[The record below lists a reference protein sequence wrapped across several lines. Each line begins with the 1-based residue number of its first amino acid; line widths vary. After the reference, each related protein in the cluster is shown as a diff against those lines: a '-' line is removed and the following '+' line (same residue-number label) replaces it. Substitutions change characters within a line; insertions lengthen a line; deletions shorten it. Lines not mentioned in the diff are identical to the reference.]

1 MQDWY
6 IILISVLL
14 SAFFS
19 GMEIAYLSSNKL
31 KLELDKQSNSLRSN
45 LLDKIMQSPSR
56 LIATLL
62 VGNNISLVVYGVF
75 MARALEPQIEV
86 HTQSPFLILLIQTL
100 LSTLIILVSAE
111 FFPKAFFR
119 LNPNRFLKMGILP
132 LSFFYFLLTP
142 LVLVT
147 LYLSKRGLKIIG
159 ISLVEDSP
167 LFGKIDLEE
176 YLSLHI
182 NNKEDKN
189 LDLEVQILHNA
200 LDFSNI
206 KVRECMIPRTDIVA
220 IEITKPVEELMAIF
234 IETKLSKVLIYKEN
248 IDQIIGYTH
257 SNEMFNSPK
266 DIKSIL
272 IPIPFVPESML
283 AIDLLELFIKKRK
296 GIAVVVDEFGG
307 TSGMLT
313 VEDVVEEI
321 LGEIEDEHDHENEL
335 EKQLNE
341 HRFLF
346 SARLEIDYLN
356 DKYDF
361 DLPKSEEYETL
372 AGMLINDLEE
382 IPEKGTHIE
391 IGNYRIIIEKVSNH
405 KIDEIILE
413 KGSF

>member
-1 MQDWY
+1 M
-6 IILISVLL
+6 IF

-31 KLELDKQSNSLRSN
+31 KIELDKQSNSLTAN
-45 LLDKIMQSPSR
+45 LLQKIMQSPSR

-62 VGNNISLVVYGVF
+62 VGNNISLVVFGIF
-75 MARALEPQIEV
+75 MAKLLEPSIELY
-86 HTQSPFLILLIQTL
+86 TQSPFLILFFQTL
-100 LSTLIILVSAE
+100 FSTLIILVSAE

-119 LNPNRFLKMGILP
+119 LNPNGFLKVGMIP
-132 LSFFYFLLTP
+132 LSFFYYLLTP
-142 LVLVT
+142 VVLIT
-147 LYLSKRGLKIIG
+147 LYLSKKGLNILG

-167 LFGKIDLEE
+167 LFSKIDLEE
-176 YLSLHI
+176 YLKLHL

-206 KVRECMIPRTDIVA
+206 KVRECMLPRTDIVA
-220 IEITKPVEELMAIF
+220 IEISKPIEELMTIF
-234 IETKLSKVLIYKEN
+234 VETKLSKVLIYKEN

-257 SNEMFNSPK
+257 SNDMFKSPK
-266 DIKSIL
+266 EIKSML

-335 EKQLNE
+335 EKQLDE
-341 HRFLF
+341 TSYHF

-356 DKYDF
+356 DKYHF
-361 DLPKSEEYETL
+361 ELPKSEEYETL
-372 AGMLINDLEE
+372 AGMLISDLEE
-382 IPEKGTHIE
+382 IPEKGTEIE
-391 IGNYRIIIEKVSNH
+391 MGEYKLKIEKVSNH
-405 KIDEIILE
+405 KIDEVILV
-413 KGSF
+413 KGS